1 MPTYEG
7 HDIMGV
13 DFYSTLGGPLIDV
26 ERRRR
31 ENRGAE
37 GGGCEGGAPSPENFS
52 IADLKMVSFDA
63 FCVVFKKFRSIC
75 QHLGIRLYY

>member
-1 MPTYEG
+1 
-7 HDIMGV
+7 MGV
-13 DFYSTLGGPLIDV
+13 VFYSTLGGATIDRGAEV

-37 GGGCEGGAPSPENFS
+37 GEGVSPFPLGRGQCPIPSPEKFS

-63 FCVVFKKFRSIC
+63 FCVVF
-75 QHLGIRLYY
+75 